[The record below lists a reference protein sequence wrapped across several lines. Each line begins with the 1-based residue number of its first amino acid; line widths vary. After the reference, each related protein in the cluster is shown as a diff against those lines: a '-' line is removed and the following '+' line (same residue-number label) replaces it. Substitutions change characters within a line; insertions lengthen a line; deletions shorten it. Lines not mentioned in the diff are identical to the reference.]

1 MPSTPNTT
9 PARPRAHSAI
19 LVTGATGQVG
29 RRLVPRLLG
38 WREPNERIRVLVR
51 TQEAADRFAAL
62 GAEAVVG
69 DLRETEDRK
78 RALDGVGV
86 VVNSAATFRT
96 PGLTADDM
104 YSVNRDA
111 AVALATESAAAGVER
126 FVQISTNL
134 VYGPGVGRPHREDDE
149 LRAEGGYPYAQT
161 KREAE
166 EGIAQVRALDVVT
179 LRLAF
184 VYGEGDPHI
193 VDWLP
198 RAAAPLGGAPDT
210 SADGAHT
217 RHSDVAQAVIRAIRT
232 PGIAG
237 RVYNVGDD
245 AALTAVELFALTGR
259 EFDLEAAAGRSVEDP
274 WLGVPDTRLA
284 HRELGYRPVIP
295 AAVRATL
302 PGAGAPRR
310 GWCPRPVARGVDPG
324 RVGQPPEDLGDDPG
338 VQRRR
343 RGSEFHPRSLIHTEG
358 SARQGRFKTA
368 TFRSVRAVT

>member
-1 MPSTPNTT
+1 MPSIPNAT

-69 DLRETEDRK
+69 DLRDTEDRK

-111 AVALATESAAAGVER
+111 AVALATESAAAGVGR

-198 RAAAPLGGAPDT
+198 RAAGWAVHQRLPMVHHA
-210 SADGAHT
+210 
-217 RHSDVAQAVIRAIRT
+217 DVAQAVIRAIRT

-284 HRELGYRPVIP
+284 HRELGYRPVYP
-295 AAVRATL
+295 TAWAAWRD
-302 PGAGAPRR
+302 GA
-310 GWCPRPVARGVDPG
+310 
-324 RVGQPPEDLGDDPG
+324 L
-338 VQRRR
+338 
-343 RGSEFHPRSLIHTEG
+343 
-358 SARQGRFKTA
+358 
-368 TFRSVRAVT
+368 

>member
-1 MPSTPNTT
+1 MPSIPNAT

-198 RAAAPLGGAPDT
+198 RAAGWAVHQRLPMVHHA
-210 SADGAHT
+210 
-217 RHSDVAQAVIRAIRT
+217 DVAQAVIRAIRT

-284 HRELGYRPVIP
+284 HRELGYRPVYP
-295 AAVRATL
+295 TAWAAWRD
-302 PGAGAPRR
+302 GA
-310 GWCPRPVARGVDPG
+310 
-324 RVGQPPEDLGDDPG
+324 L
-338 VQRRR
+338 
-343 RGSEFHPRSLIHTEG
+343 
-358 SARQGRFKTA
+358 
-368 TFRSVRAVT
+368 

>member
-1 MPSTPNTT
+1 MPSIPNTT
-9 PARPRAHSAI
+9 PAQPRAHAAI

-38 WREPNERIRVLVR
+38 WREPNEHIRVLVR

-62 GAEAVVG
+62 GAEAVIG

-78 RALDGVGV
+78 RALDGVRV
-86 VVNSAATFRT
+86 VVNAAATFRT

-134 VYGPGVGRPHREDDE
+134 VYGPGVGRPQREDDE

-166 EGIAQVRALDVVT
+166 EGIARVRALDVVT

-193 VDWLP
+193 VAWLP
-198 RAAAPLGGAPDT
+198 RAADWA
-210 SADGAHT
+210 AHQ
-217 RHSDVAQAVIRAIRT
+217 RLPMVHHADVAQAVIRAIRT

-245 AALTAVELFALTGR
+245 AALTTAELFALTGR
-259 EFDLEAAAGRSVEDP
+259 EFDLQAAAGRSVEDP

-284 HRELGYRPVIP
+284 HRELGYRPVYP
-295 AAVRATL
+295 TAWAAWRD
-302 PGAGAPRR
+302 GA
-310 GWCPRPVARGVDPG
+310 
-324 RVGQPPEDLGDDPG
+324 L
-338 VQRRR
+338 
-343 RGSEFHPRSLIHTEG
+343 
-358 SARQGRFKTA
+358 
-368 TFRSVRAVT
+368 

>member
-9 PARPRAHSAI
+9 PTHPRTHSAI
-19 LVTGATGQVG
+19 LVTGTTGQVG

-38 WREPNERIRVLVR
+38 WREPTERIRVLVR

-78 RALDGVGV
+78 RALDGVSV
-86 VVNSAATFRT
+86 VVNAAAVFRT
-96 PGLTADDM
+96 QGLTADDM

-134 VYGPGVGRPHREDDE
+134 VYGPGVGRPHREDDA
-149 LRAEGGYPYAQT
+149 LRAEGGYPYPQT

-166 EGIAQVRALDVVT
+166 ERIAQVRAETGLDVVT

-198 RAAAPLGGAPDT
+198 RAAGWA
-210 SADGAHT
+210 AHQ
-217 RHSDVAQAVIRAIRT
+217 RLPMVHHADVAQAVIRAIRT

-259 EFDLEAAAGRSVEDP
+259 EFDLEAAAGRGAEDP
-274 WLGVPDTRLA
+274 WFGVPDTRLA
-284 HRELGYRPVIP
+284 NRELGYRPLYP
-295 AAVRATL
+295 TAWAAWRD
-302 PGAGAPRR
+302 GA
-310 GWCPRPVARGVDPG
+310 
-324 RVGQPPEDLGDDPG
+324 L
-338 VQRRR
+338 
-343 RGSEFHPRSLIHTEG
+343 
-358 SARQGRFKTA
+358 
-368 TFRSVRAVT
+368 

>member
-1 MPSTPNTT
+1 MPSAPNTT

-38 WREPNERIRVLVR
+38 WREPNEHIRVLVR
-51 TQEAADRFAAL
+51 TQEAADRFDAL

-69 DLRETEDRK
+69 ELRETEDRK
-78 RALDGVGV
+78 RALDGVSV
-86 VVNSAATFRT
+86 VVNSAAAFRT

-111 AVALATESAAAGVER
+111 AVALATESAAAGVDR
-126 FVQISTNL
+126 FVQMSTNL
-134 VYGPGVGRPHREDDE
+134 VYGPGVGRPQREDDE

-161 KREAE
+161 KRAAE

-198 RAAAPLGGAPDT
+198 RAAEWA
-210 SADGAHT
+210 AHQ
-217 RHSDVAQAVIRAIRT
+217 RLPMVHHADVAQAVIRAIRT

-245 AALTAVELFALTGR
+245 AALTAAELFALTGR

-284 HRELGYRPVIP
+284 HRELGYRPAYP
-295 AAVRATL
+295 TAWAAWRD
-302 PGAGAPRR
+302 GA
-310 GWCPRPVARGVDPG
+310 
-324 RVGQPPEDLGDDPG
+324 L
-338 VQRRR
+338 
-343 RGSEFHPRSLIHTEG
+343 
-358 SARQGRFKTA
+358 
-368 TFRSVRAVT
+368 

>member
-1 MPSTPNTT
+1 MPAAPNTT
-9 PARPRAHSAI
+9 PAQLRTHSAI

-38 WREPNERIRVLVR
+38 WREPDEHIRVLVR
-51 TQEAADRFAAL
+51 TQEAADRFDAL

-69 DLRETEDRK
+69 ELRETEDRK
-78 RALDGVGV
+78 RALDGVSV
-86 VVNSAATFRT
+86 VVNSAAAFRT

-166 EGIAQVRALDVVT
+166 ERIAQVRALDVVT

-198 RAAAPLGGAPDT
+198 RAAEWAAHQRLPLVHHA
-210 SADGAHT
+210 
-217 RHSDVAQAVIRAIRT
+217 DVAQAVIRAIRT

-245 AALTAVELFALTGR
+245 AALTAAELFALTGR

-284 HRELGYRPVIP
+284 HRELGYRPVYP
-295 AAVRATL
+295 TAWAAWRD
-302 PGAGAPRR
+302 GA
-310 GWCPRPVARGVDPG
+310 
-324 RVGQPPEDLGDDPG
+324 L
-338 VQRRR
+338 
-343 RGSEFHPRSLIHTEG
+343 
-358 SARQGRFKTA
+358 
-368 TFRSVRAVT
+368 

>member
-1 MPSTPNTT
+1 MPSTANTT
-9 PARPRAHSAI
+9 PAQPRTHSAI

-38 WREPNERIRVLVR
+38 WREPNEHIRVLVR
-51 TQEAADRFAAL
+51 TQEAADRFDGL

-69 DLRETEDRK
+69 ELRETEDRK
-78 RALDGVGV
+78 RALDGVSV
-86 VVNSAATFRT
+86 VVNSAAAFRT

-111 AVALATESAAAGVER
+111 AIALATESAAAGVER

-134 VYGPGVGRPHREDDE
+134 VYGPGVGRPQREDDE

-161 KREAE
+161 KRAAE

-184 VYGEGDPHI
+184 VYGEGDAHI

-198 RAAAPLGGAPDT
+198 RAAGWA
-210 SADGAHT
+210 AHQ
-217 RHSDVAQAVIRAIRT
+217 RLPMVHHADVAQAVIRAIRT

-245 AALTAVELFALTGR
+245 AALTAAELFALTGR

-284 HRELGYRPVIP
+284 HRELGYRPVYP
-295 AAVRATL
+295 TAWAAWRD
-302 PGAGAPRR
+302 GA
-310 GWCPRPVARGVDPG
+310 
-324 RVGQPPEDLGDDPG
+324 L
-338 VQRRR
+338 
-343 RGSEFHPRSLIHTEG
+343 
-358 SARQGRFKTA
+358 
-368 TFRSVRAVT
+368 

>member
-9 PARPRAHSAI
+9 PARSRTDSAI

-38 WREPNERIRVLVR
+38 WREPNEHVRVVVR

-78 RALDGVGV
+78 RALDGVSV
-86 VVNSAATFRT
+86 VVNSAAAFRT
-96 PGLTADDM
+96 PGLTADHM

-166 EGIAQVRALDVVT
+166 EGIAHVRALDVVT

-198 RAAAPLGGAPDT
+198 RAADWAGHQRLPMVHHA
-210 SADGAHT
+210 
-217 RHSDVAQAVIRAIRT
+217 DVAQAVTRAIRT

-245 AALTAVELFALTGR
+245 AALTAVELFALAGR

-284 HRELGYRPVIP
+284 HRELGYRPLYP
-295 AAVRATL
+295 TAWAAWRDGTL
-302 PGAGAPRR
+302 
-310 GWCPRPVARGVDPG
+310 
-324 RVGQPPEDLGDDPG
+324 
-338 VQRRR
+338 
-343 RGSEFHPRSLIHTEG
+343 
-358 SARQGRFKTA
+358 
-368 TFRSVRAVT
+368 

>member
-1 MPSTPNTT
+1 MPSTLDTT
-9 PARPRAHSAI
+9 LTRPRTHSAV

-38 WREPNERIRVLVR
+38 WREPNELIRVLVR

-69 DLRETEDRK
+69 DLREAEDRK
-78 RALDGVGV
+78 RALDGVSV

-126 FVQISTNL
+126 FVQLSTNL

-198 RAAAPLGGAPDT
+198 RAAHWA
-210 SADGAHT
+210 AHQ
-217 RHSDVAQAVIRAIRT
+217 RLPMVHHADVAQAVLRAIRT

-259 EFDLEAAAGRSVEDP
+259 EFDLQAAAGRSVEDP

-284 HRELGYRPVIP
+284 HRELGYRPAYP
-295 AAVRATL
+295 TAWAAWRD
-302 PGAGAPRR
+302 GA
-310 GWCPRPVARGVDPG
+310 
-324 RVGQPPEDLGDDPG
+324 L
-338 VQRRR
+338 
-343 RGSEFHPRSLIHTEG
+343 
-358 SARQGRFKTA
+358 
-368 TFRSVRAVT
+368 

>member
-1 MPSTPNTT
+1 MPSTPDTT
-9 PARPRAHSAI
+9 PAQPRTHSAI

-38 WREPNERIRVLVR
+38 WREPNEHIRVLVR
-51 TQEAADRFAAL
+51 TQEAADRFEAL

-69 DLRETEDRK
+69 ELRETEDRK
-78 RALDGVGV
+78 RALDGVSV
-86 VVNSAATFRT
+86 VVNSAAAFRR

-111 AVALATESAAAGVER
+111 AVALATESAVAGVER

-134 VYGPGVGRPHREDDE
+134 VYGPGVGRPQREDDQ

-166 EGIAQVRALDVVT
+166 EGIAQVRALNVVT

-198 RAAAPLGGAPDT
+198 RAAGWA
-210 SADGAHT
+210 AHQ
-217 RHSDVAQAVIRAIRT
+217 RLPMVHHADVAQAVIRAIRT

-245 AALTAVELFALTGR
+245 AALTAAELFALTGR

-284 HRELGYRPVIP
+284 HRELGYRPVYP
-295 AAVRATL
+295 TAWAAWRD
-302 PGAGAPRR
+302 GA
-310 GWCPRPVARGVDPG
+310 
-324 RVGQPPEDLGDDPG
+324 L
-338 VQRRR
+338 
-343 RGSEFHPRSLIHTEG
+343 
-358 SARQGRFKTA
+358 
-368 TFRSVRAVT
+368 

>member
-9 PARPRAHSAI
+9 PAQPRTHSAI

-38 WREPNERIRVLVR
+38 WREPNEHIRVLVR
-51 TQEAADRFAAL
+51 TQEAADRFDAL
-62 GAEAVVG
+62 GAEAVLG
-69 DLRETEDRK
+69 ELRETEDRK
-78 RALDGVGV
+78 RALDGVSV
-86 VVNSAATFRT
+86 VVNSAAAFRT

-198 RAAAPLGGAPDT
+198 RAAAWA
-210 SADGAHT
+210 AHQ
-217 RHSDVAQAVIRAIRT
+217 RLPMVHHADVAQAVIRAIRT

-237 RVYNVGDD
+237 RAYNVGDD
-245 AALTAVELFALTGR
+245 AALTAAELFALTGR

-274 WLGVPDTRLA
+274 WFGVPDTRLA
-284 HRELGYRPVIP
+284 HRELGYRPVYP
-295 AAVRATL
+295 TAWAAWRD
-302 PGAGAPRR
+302 GA
-310 GWCPRPVARGVDPG
+310 
-324 RVGQPPEDLGDDPG
+324 L
-338 VQRRR
+338 
-343 RGSEFHPRSLIHTEG
+343 
-358 SARQGRFKTA
+358 
-368 TFRSVRAVT
+368 

>member
-38 WREPNERIRVLVR
+38 WREPTERIRVLVR

-69 DLRETEDRK
+69 DLRDAEDRK

-198 RAAAPLGGAPDT
+198 RAADWAMHQRLPMVHHA
-210 SADGAHT
+210 
-217 RHSDVAQAVIRAIRT
+217 DVAQAVIRAIRT

-284 HRELGYRPVIP
+284 HRELGYRPVYP
-295 AAVRATL
+295 TAWAAWRD
-302 PGAGAPRR
+302 GA
-310 GWCPRPVARGVDPG
+310 
-324 RVGQPPEDLGDDPG
+324 L
-338 VQRRR
+338 
-343 RGSEFHPRSLIHTEG
+343 
-358 SARQGRFKTA
+358 
-368 TFRSVRAVT
+368 

>member
-1 MPSTPNTT
+1 
-9 PARPRAHSAI
+9 
-19 LVTGATGQVG
+19 
-29 RRLVPRLLG
+29 
-38 WREPNERIRVLVR
+38 
-51 TQEAADRFAAL
+51 
-62 GAEAVVG
+62 
-69 DLRETEDRK
+69 
-78 RALDGVGV
+78 
-86 VVNSAATFRT
+86 
-96 PGLTADDM
+96 
-104 YSVNRDA
+104 VNRDA

-198 RAAAPLGGAPDT
+198 RAADWAMHQRLPMVHHA
-210 SADGAHT
+210 
-217 RHSDVAQAVIRAIRT
+217 DVAQAVIRAIRT

-284 HRELGYRPVIP
+284 HRELGYRPVYP
-295 AAVRATL
+295 TAWAAWRD
-302 PGAGAPRR
+302 GA
-310 GWCPRPVARGVDPG
+310 
-324 RVGQPPEDLGDDPG
+324 L
-338 VQRRR
+338 
-343 RGSEFHPRSLIHTEG
+343 
-358 SARQGRFKTA
+358 
-368 TFRSVRAVT
+368 

>member
-1 MPSTPNTT
+1 MPSAPNTT

-38 WREPNERIRVLVR
+38 WREPDEHIRVLVR
-51 TQEAADRFAAL
+51 TQAAADRFDAL

-69 DLRETEDRK
+69 ELRETEDRK
-78 RALDGVGV
+78 RALDGVSV
-86 VVNSAATFRT
+86 VVNSAAAFRT

-166 EGIAQVRALDVVT
+166 ERIARVRALDVVT

-198 RAAAPLGGAPDT
+198 RAAEWAAHQRLPLVHHA
-210 SADGAHT
+210 
-217 RHSDVAQAVIRAIRT
+217 DVAQAVIRAIRT

-245 AALTAVELFALTGR
+245 AALTAAELFALTGR

-284 HRELGYRPVIP
+284 HRELGYRPVYP
-295 AAVRATL
+295 TAWAAWRD
-302 PGAGAPRR
+302 GA
-310 GWCPRPVARGVDPG
+310 
-324 RVGQPPEDLGDDPG
+324 L
-338 VQRRR
+338 
-343 RGSEFHPRSLIHTEG
+343 
-358 SARQGRFKTA
+358 
-368 TFRSVRAVT
+368 